1 MYAGTV
7 VLTLAMAGLFG
18 MAASAA
24 AEETKISVGAI
35 DAVLSMPPDV
45 ERPPVALLIAG
56 SGTTDHDGNSAQ
68 IKPATLK
75 KLAEQLE
82 QRNIATLRYD
92 KRGAGGWKPEFGRP
106 EDFRFKDYV
115 DDAAA
120 LVNYLRGSGKFSRV
134 VLVGHSEGGL
144 VAILTA
150 RLPVDRLVL
159 LATAARRQGD
169 LLKAQL
175 ERKLAPEMFA
185 PIAKAIDDIMAG
197 QIVDPPPP
205 GLPIPPA
212 MQPGI
217 ASAFTEDP
225 IAPLKLIEQPTL
237 IVGGGRDR
245 QVARLDFLA
254 LGAAAPAAKTLWRA
268 DMNHVL
274 VDVTDEADD
283 MAAYN
288 QPERALDPDLIDA
301 VAAFILA
308 SDTRDFATYNASPF
322 NSRGTSPASPAAW
335 RMNMLFSGGARST
348 SPSPISRTARSNFD
362 SFENRKF
369 SELVASPIAM
379 VSNRRQR

>member
-1 MYAGTV
+1 MRACLLMGAI
-7 VLTLAMAGLFG
+7 AMVGFCSAV
-18 MAASAA
+18 ASAA
-24 AEETKISVGAI
+24 GEETKIRIGNI
-35 DAVLSMPPDV
+35 DAVLTTPADI

-56 SGTTDHDGNSAQ
+56 SGTTDHDGNGPQ

-75 KLAEQLE
+75 KLAEQLAA
-82 QRNIATLRYD
+82 RKIATLRYD

-115 DDAAA
+115 DDASA
-120 LVNYLRGSGKFSRV
+120 LVGYLRSSGRFPRL

-150 RLPVDRLVL
+150 RRAAVDRLVL

-175 ERKLAPEMFA
+175 ERKQIPPDVLR
-185 PIAKAIDDIMAG
+185 PIMKAIDTIMSG
-197 QIVDPPPP
+197 QIVDPPPL
-205 GLPIPPA
+205 GLAIAPS

-225 IAPLKLIEQPTL
+225 IDPLKQVERPTL

-245 QVARLDFLA
+245 QVARLDFVA
-254 LGAAAPAAKTLWRA
+254 LSAAAPLAKTLWLP

-274 VDVTDEADD
+274 VDVADEDD
-283 MAAYN
+283 DLAAYN
-288 QPERALDPDLIDA
+288 QPERALDAALIES

-308 SDTRDFATYNASPF
+308 ND
-322 NSRGTSPASPAAW
+322 
-335 RMNMLFSGGARST
+335 AR
-348 SPSPISRTARSNFD
+348 
-362 SFENRKF
+362 
-369 SELVASPIAM
+369 
-379 VSNRRQR
+379 

>member
-1 MYAGTV
+1 MRAW
-7 VLTLAMAGLFG
+7 TLIGAIAIVSFCSM
-18 MAASAA
+18 MASASG
-24 AEETKISVGAI
+24 EETKIRVGNI
-35 DAVLSMPPDV
+35 DAVLTTPPDV
-45 ERPPVALLIAG
+45 ERPPVVLLVAG
-56 SGTTDHDGNSAQ
+56 SGSTDRDGNGPQ

-75 KLAEQLE
+75 KLSEQLAA
-82 QRNIATLRYD
+82 RRIATLRYD

-120 LVNYLRGSGKFSRV
+120 LVGYLRSSGKFPRV

-150 RLPVDRLVL
+150 RRVPVDRLVL

-175 ERKLAPEMFA
+175 ERKQIPPDVLQ
-185 PIAKAIDDIMAG
+185 PIMKAIDTIMSG

-205 GLPIPPA
+205 GLPIAPS

-225 IAPLKLIEQPTL
+225 IDPLKLVERPTL

-245 QVARLDFLA
+245 QVARLDFVALA
-254 LGAAAPAAKTLWRA
+254 AAAPLARTLWLPE
-268 DMNHVL
+268 MNHVL
-274 VDVTDEADD
+274 VDVANEDD
-283 MAAYN
+283 DLAAYN
-288 QPERALDPDLIDA
+288 QAERALDTALIDS

-308 SDTRDFATYNASPF
+308 SD
-322 NSRGTSPASPAAW
+322 
-335 RMNMLFSGGARST
+335 AR
-348 SPSPISRTARSNFD
+348 
-362 SFENRKF
+362 
-369 SELVASPIAM
+369 
-379 VSNRRQR
+379 